1 MGFIGI
7 KRHYGMTNSHGFLHL
22 VGRGGC
28 SRTLSVTHGRMRS
41 KTLVVSIGV
50 SSNLL
55 STGRRVAAFLGLI
68 TSRPRVTHIPMVV
81 SSSG

>member
-1 MGFIGI
+1 MNRQYGI
-7 KRHYGMTNSHGFLHL
+7 TKSHGFLHL

-28 SRTLSVTHGRMRS
+28 RRTLDVTHGRIRS
-41 KTLVVSIGV
+41 NTLIVSMGV

-55 STGRRVAAFLGLI
+55 STQRRVAAFLGLI
-68 TSRPRVTHIPMVV
+68 VSRPSVTHMPIVV